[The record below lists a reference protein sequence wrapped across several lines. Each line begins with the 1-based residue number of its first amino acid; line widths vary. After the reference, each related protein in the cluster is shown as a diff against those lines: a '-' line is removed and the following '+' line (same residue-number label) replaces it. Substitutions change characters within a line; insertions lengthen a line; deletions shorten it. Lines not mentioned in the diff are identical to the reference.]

1 MRPKQ
6 TRATGFTLLEMMT
19 ALAVFGV
26 IGVLATQILS
36 STITLG
42 QTTASRG
49 SALADLQRAV
59 NVISRDVAQFAHR
72 EVRDELGE
80 ALPKLTIEGTS
91 LIELTRAG
99 WQNPL
104 GAPRAEVQRV
114 AYVLEDEKL
123 IRAFWPVLDRAPD
136 SKPVVQVLLEG
147 VEEAAFAA
155 QDIDGERYTYWPLV
169 DSDDETAPELA
180 AIEMTLALAQHGR
193 IDRLWLIPSE
203 ASKSGSGREGPP
215 GERLSPDPLR
225 ARS

>member
-1 MRPKQ
+1 MRPRQ
-6 TRATGFTLLEMMT
+6 PRATGFTLLEMMT

-49 SALADLQRAV
+49 FALADLQRAV
-59 NVISRDVAQFAHR
+59 NVVSRDVTQFAHR

-91 LIELTRAG
+91 LIELTRTG

-104 GAPRAEVQRV
+104 GAPRAQLQRV

-136 SKPVVQVLLEG
+136 SKPVVQILLEG

-169 DSDDETAPELA
+169 DSADETAPELG
-180 AIEMTLALAQHGR
+180 AIEMTLSLAQHGR
-193 IDRLWLIPSE
+193 VDRLWLIPSE
-203 ASKSGSGREGPP
+203 PPNSGSRREGAP
-215 GERLSPDPLR
+215 GERLVPDPSG